1 VADTVEAAS
10 RGEIEDA
17 MKILQNKMEE
27 EALRHAIELAEGNQA
42 KAARWLGI
50 SLPTMREKLRHYALH
65 PKKDAAD

>member
-1 VADTVEAAS
+1 
-10 RGEIEDA
+10 
-17 MKILQNKMEE
+17 MKILQAKMEQ

-65 PKKDAAD
+65 PKKDSEA